1 MTKVGIMETAIRDG
15 HQSLL
20 ATRMRTEDMIP
31 VLERMDAIGY
41 HSIECWGGAT
51 FDSAMRFLK
60 EDPWD
65 RLRQVKSRL
74 KNTPTQMLLRGQNA
88 VGYRHY
94 ADDVVREFCDR
105 AVANGMDIFRIF
117 DALNDTRNLET
128 AFDAVKRAG
137 GHIQGTIC
145 YTISPV
151 HTVDN
156 FAHMADRMVEMGA
169 DSLCLKDM
177 AGLLSPMMASALVTR
192 IKKDHPD
199 KLLQMHC
206 HDTSGYSEMAYLMG
220 VQAGADVID
229 TALSSLAGGT
239 SQPATETMVAALA
252 EDPAHATGLD
262 LTELG
267 SLSEYFRGI
276 RTKLWKYESH
286 LLGIDAA
293 VLAHQVPGG
302 MISNLVGQL
311 RDQGA
316 EARLPEV
323 LAENA
328 RVRADL
334 GYPPLV
340 TPSSQIVGTQAVLNV
355 LTGKRYGNVT
365 RETKNLARGA
375 YGETP
380 QPVAPEVL
388 HTILGD
394 EQPITHRPADDIEPE
409 MERSKAEIGDLAES
423 IEDVL
428 SYVMFPQPAKEFL
441 QWRREGGG
449 PDREL
454 VAAIVGAIAIGE
466 KKAAAQAPIA
476 PISSNGAGNGDSNAW
491 RNFGRLRQM
500 R

>member
-1 MTKVGIMETAIRDG
+1 MTRVGIMETAIRDG

-31 VLERMDAIGY
+31 ALERMDAIGY

-51 FDSAMRFLK
+51 FDSCMRFLK

-65 RLRQVKSRL
+65 RLRQIKSRL

-94 ADDVVREFCDR
+94 ADDVIREFCER
-105 AVANGMDIFRIF
+105 SVANGMDIFRIF

-137 GHIQGTIC
+137 GHVQGTIC
-145 YTISPV
+145 YTTSPV
-151 HTVDN
+151 HTVDT
-156 FAHMADRMVEMGA
+156 FATQADVMVQMGA
-169 DSLCLKDM
+169 DSLCIKDM
-177 AGLLSPMMASALVTR
+177 AGLLSPMMAKALVTR
-192 IKKDHPD
+192 LKHDHPQMMV
-199 KLLQMHC
+199 QMHC

-229 TALSSLAGGT
+229 CAISPLAGGT
-239 SQPATETMVAALA
+239 SQPATETLVAALA
-252 EDPAHATGLD
+252 EDPNLDTGLD
-262 LTELG
+262 LAKLGELA
-267 SLSEYFRGI
+267 EYFRGV
-276 RTKLWKYESH
+276 RRKYWKFESG
-286 LLGIDAA
+286 LTGVDAG
-293 VLAHQVPGG
+293 VLSHQVPGG

-311 RDQGA
+311 REQGA

-365 RETKNLARGA
+365 KETRNLARGA
-375 YGETP
+375 YGSTI
-380 QPVAPEVL
+380 QPVAQEILDQV
-388 HTILGD
+388 LGD
-394 EQPITHRPADDIEPE
+394 EGVITHRPADDLLPE
-409 MERSKAEIGDLAES
+409 MKEATEQIGDLAENVD
-423 IEDVL
+423 DVL

-441 QWRREGGG
+441 QWRKEGGG
-449 PDREL
+449 PEREL
-454 VAAIVGAIAIGE
+454 VAAIVGAMVIGE
-466 KKAAAQAPIA
+466 KKAQAAAPIVMQPA
-476 PISSNGAGNGDSNAW
+476 AANGDGGAW
-491 RNFGRLRQM
+491 RNYGRMRQM

>member
-1 MTKVGIMETAIRDG
+1 MTRIGIMETAIRDG

-31 VLERMDAIGY
+31 ALELMDSIGY

-51 FDSAMRFLK
+51 FDTSMRFLK
-60 EDPWD
+60 EDPWE
-65 RLRQVKSRL
+65 RLREVKKRL

-94 ADDVVREFCDR
+94 ADDVVREFCER
-105 AVANGMDIFRIF
+105 SVANGMDIFRIF

-128 AFDAVKRAG
+128 AFEAVKRAG
-137 GHIQGTIC
+137 GHVQGTIC

-151 HTVDN
+151 HTVD
-156 FAHMADRMVEMGA
+156 AYARMADRMVEMGA
-169 DSLCLKDM
+169 DSLCIKDM
-177 AGLLSPMMASALVTR
+177 AGLLSPMMAKALVSR

-220 VQAGADVID
+220 VQSGADVID
-229 TALSSLAGGT
+229 CAISSLAGGT
-239 SQPATETMVAALA
+239 SQPATETLVAALA
-252 EDPAHATGLD
+252 EDPEHATGLD
-262 LTELG
+262 LKKLG
-267 SLSEYFRGI
+267 DLSEYFRGV
-276 RTKLWKYESH
+276 RKKYWKFESG
-286 LLGIDAA
+286 LLGIDAG
-293 VLAHQVPGG
+293 VLSHQVPGG

-311 RDQGA
+311 REQGA
-316 EARLPEV
+316 EHKLADV

-355 LTGKRYGNVT
+355 LTGKRYGSVT
-365 RETKNLARGA
+365 KETRNLAKGMYGA
-375 YGETP
+375 TA
-380 QPVAPEVL
+380 QPIAPEILSQV
-388 HTILGD
+388 LGD
-394 EQPITHRPADDIEPE
+394 EQPITHRPADDLAPE
-409 MERSKAEIGDLAES
+409 METAKADIGDLAES
-423 IEDVL
+423 VEDVL

-441 QWRREGGG
+441 QWRKEGGG
-449 PDREL
+449 PEREL
-454 VAAIVGAIAIGE
+454 VAAIVGAMVIGE
-466 KKAAAQAPIA
+466 KKAAAPAVAPVALASHGDAA
-476 PISSNGAGNGDSNAW
+476 PW
-491 RNFGRLRQM
+491 RNFGRMRQM

>member
-1 MTKVGIMETAIRDG
+1 MTRIGIMETAIRDG

-31 VLERMDAIGY
+31 VLELMDSVGY
-41 HSIECWGGAT
+41 RSIECWGGAT
-51 FDSAMRFLK
+51 FDTCMRFLK
-60 EDPWD
+60 EDPWE
-65 RLRQVKSRL
+65 RLREIKGRL

-94 ADDVVREFCDR
+94 ADDVVREFCER
-105 AVANGMDIFRIF
+105 SVANGMDIFRIF

-137 GHIQGTIC
+137 GHVQGTIC
-145 YTISPV
+145 YTVSPV
-151 HTVDN
+151 HTVDA
-156 FAHMADRMVEMGA
+156 FAKMAKRMVEMGA
-169 DSLCLKDM
+169 DSLCIKDM
-177 AGLLSPMMASALVTR
+177 AGLLSPMMAKAMVSR

-229 TALSSLAGGT
+229 CAISSLAGGT
-239 SQPATETMVAALA
+239 SQPATETLVAALA
-252 EDPAHATGLD
+252 EDPERATGLEMEK
-262 LTELG
+262 LEKLA
-267 SLSEYFRGI
+267 EYFRGV
-276 RTKLWKYESH
+276 RKKYWKFESG
-286 LLGIDAA
+286 LLGIDAG
-293 VLAHQVPGG
+293 VLSHQVPGG

-311 RDQGA
+311 REQGA
-316 EARLPEV
+316 ESKLPEV

-355 LTGKRYGNVT
+355 LTGKRYGSVT
-365 RETKNLARGA
+365 KETRNLAKGM
-375 YGETP
+375 YGETA
-380 QPVAPEVL
+380 QAIAPEILAQV
-388 HTILGD
+388 LGD
-394 EQPITHRPADDIEPE
+394 EQPITHRPADDLAPE
-409 MERSKAEIGDLAES
+409 LEAAKAEAGDLAEN
-423 IEDVL
+423 IDDVL

-441 QWRREGGG
+441 QWRKEGGG
-449 PDREL
+449 PEREL
-454 VAAIVGAIAIGE
+454 VAAIIGAIVIGE
-466 KKAAAQAPIA
+466 KKAAAAAPAPVSIAGSEQAA
-476 PISSNGAGNGDSNAW
+476 PW
-491 RNFGRLRQM
+491 RTFGRIRQM

>member
-1 MTKVGIMETAIRDG
+1 MSKVGITETAIRDG

-31 VLERMDAIGY
+31 ALEMMDAVGY

-51 FDSAMRFLK
+51 FDTAMRFLK
-60 EDPWD
+60 EDPWE
-65 RLRQVKSRL
+65 RLREIKRRL

-94 ADDVVREFCDR
+94 ADDVVRVFCER
-105 AVANGMDIFRIF
+105 AVENGMDIFRIF

-128 AFDAVKRAG
+128 AFEAVKRAG
-137 GHIQGTIC
+137 GHVQGALC

-151 HTVDN
+151 HTVDK
-156 FAHMADRMVEMGA
+156 FAAMADRMVEMGA
-169 DSLCLKDM
+169 DSLCIKDM
-177 AGLLSPMMASALVTR
+177 AGLLSPMMAKALVGR
-192 IKKDHPD
+192 LKQDHPD
-199 KLLQMHC
+199 IPVQMHC

-229 TALSSLAGGT
+229 TAISPLAGGT
-239 SQPATETMVAALA
+239 SQPATETLVAALA
-252 EDPAHATGLD
+252 EDPEHATGLD
-262 LTELG
+262 LAKLQEIA
-267 SLSEYFRGI
+267 EYFREV
-276 RTKLWKYESH
+276 RKRYWKFESN
-286 LLGIDAA
+286 LKGVDAG
-293 VLAHQVPGG
+293 VLSHQVPGG

-316 EARLPEV
+316 EHRLHDV
-323 LAENA
+323 LEENA

-355 LTGKRYGNVT
+355 LTGSRYGNVT
-365 RETKNLARGA
+365 RETRNLAKGL
-375 YGETP
+375 YGQTA
-380 QPVAPEVL
+380 APIGDEL
-388 HTILGD
+388 LKQLLGD
-394 EQPITHRPADDIEPE
+394 DRPIDHRPADDLEPE
-409 MERSKAEIGDLAES
+409 LEKAREEIGDLAET

-428 SYVMFPQPAKEFL
+428 SYVMFPGPAREFL

-449 PDREL
+449 PEREL
-454 VAAIVGAIAIGE
+454 VAAIVGAMVIRERPPGP
-466 KKAAAQAPIA
+466 AQRMVSPV
-476 PISSNGAGNGDSNAW
+476 PVSDNGGSAW
-491 RNFGRLRQM
+491 RSFGRMRQM

>member
-1 MTKVGIMETAIRDG
+1 MTRVGITETAIRDG

-31 VLERMDAIGY
+31 ALERIDAIGY
-41 HSIECWGGAT
+41 HSVECWGGAT
-51 FDSAMRFLK
+51 FDTSMRFLK
-60 EDPWD
+60 EDPWE
-65 RLRQVKSRL
+65 RLREIKKRL

-94 ADDVVREFCDR
+94 ADDVIREFCDR
-105 AVANGMDIFRIF
+105 AVANGMEVFRIF

-137 GHIQGTIC
+137 GRVQGALC

-156 FAHMADRMVEMGA
+156 FGRLADRMVEMGA
-169 DSLCLKDM
+169 DSVCIKDM
-177 AGLLSPMMASALVTR
+177 AGLLSPMMAHAVVGRL
-192 IKKDHPD
+192 KKDHPD
-199 KLLQMHC
+199 MPVQMHC

-220 VQAGADVID
+220 IRAGADVID
-229 TALSSLAGGT
+229 CAISSMAGGT

-252 EDPAHATGLD
+252 EDPEHSTGLD
-262 LTELG
+262 LGELG
-267 SLSEYFRGI
+267 ELAAYFRDV
-276 RTKLWKYESH
+276 RRRYWKFESN
-286 LLGIDAA
+286 LLGVDAG

-311 RDQGA
+311 RDQGQ
-316 EARLPEV
+316 EARLKEV
-323 LAENA
+323 LTENA

-355 LTGKRYGNVT
+355 LTGKRYGTVT
-365 RETKNLARGA
+365 RETKNLARGM
-375 YGETP
+375 YGATA
-380 QPVAPEVL
+380 APIGPDIL
-388 HTILGD
+388 MTILG
-394 EQPITHRPADDIEPE
+394 EEKPITHRPADDLEPE
-409 MERSKAEIGDLAES
+409 LDKAKAEVGDLAES

-441 QWRREGGG
+441 QWRKEGGG
-449 PDREL
+449 PEREL
-454 VAAIVGAIAIGE
+454 VAAVVGAMVVGE
-466 KKAAAQAPIA
+466 KKPGATQAAPAPMLVA
-476 PISSNGAGNGDSNAW
+476 AGGPDSNW
-491 RNFGRLRQM
+491 RSFGRLRQM

>member
-1 MTKVGIMETAIRDG
+1 MTRVGIMETAIRDG

-31 VLERMDAIGY
+31 ALERMDAIGY

-51 FDSAMRFLK
+51 FDSCMRFLK

-65 RLRQVKSRL
+65 RLRQIKSRL

-94 ADDVVREFCDR
+94 ADDVIREFCER
-105 AVANGMDIFRIF
+105 SVANGMDIFRIF

-137 GHIQGTIC
+137 GHVQGTIC
-145 YTISPV
+145 YTTSPV
-151 HTVDN
+151 HTVDT
-156 FAHMADRMVEMGA
+156 FAAQADVMVQMGA
-169 DSLCLKDM
+169 DSLCIKDM
-177 AGLLSPMMASALVTR
+177 AGLLSPMMAKALVTR
-192 IKKDHPD
+192 LKHDHPQM
-199 KLLQMHC
+199 LVQMHC

-229 TALSSLAGGT
+229 CALSPLAGGT
-239 SQPATETMVAALA
+239 SQPATETLVAALA
-252 EDPAHATGLD
+252 EDPEHDTGLD
-262 LTELG
+262 LAKLGELA
-267 SLSEYFRGI
+267 EYFRGV
-276 RTKLWKYESH
+276 RRKYWKFESG
-286 LLGIDAA
+286 LMGVDAG
-293 VLAHQVPGG
+293 VLSHQVPGG

-311 RDQGA
+311 REQGA

-328 RVRADL
+328 HVRADL

-355 LTGKRYGNVT
+355 LTGKRYGTVT
-365 RETKNLARGA
+365 KETRNLARGA
-375 YGETP
+375 YGSTI
-380 QPVAPEVL
+380 QPVAQDILDQVL
-388 HTILGD
+388 GG
-394 EQPITHRPADDIEPE
+394 EGVITHRPADDLLPE
-409 MERSKAEIGDLAES
+409 MEEATQQIGDLANDVD
-423 IEDVL
+423 DVL

-441 QWRREGGG
+441 QWRKEGGG
-449 PDREL
+449 PEREL
-454 VAAIVGAIAIGE
+454 VAAVIGAMVVGE
-466 KKAAAQAPIA
+466 KKAPAAAPVVMQ
-476 PISSNGAGNGDSNAW
+476 PISPNGDGAAW
-491 RNFGRLRQM
+491 RNFGRMRQM

>member
-31 VLERMDAIGY
+31 ALERMDAIGY

-51 FDSAMRFLK
+51 FDSSMRFLK
-60 EDPWD
+60 EDPWE
-65 RLRQVKSRL
+65 RLRQIKARL
-74 KNTPTQMLLRGQNA
+74 KHTPTQMLLRGQNA

-94 ADDVVREFCDR
+94 ADDVVREFCER

-128 AFDAVKRAG
+128 AFEAVKRAG
-137 GHIQGTIC
+137 GHVQGTIC

-151 HTVDN
+151 HTVDK
-156 FAHMADRMVEMGA
+156 FAQMVDRMVEMGA

-177 AGLLSPMMASALVTR
+177 AGLLSPMMAKALVGR

-220 VQAGADVID
+220 VQAGANVID

-252 EDPAHATGLD
+252 EDPEHATGLD
-262 LTELG
+262 LVKLNE
-267 SLSEYFRGI
+267 LSEYFAEVR
-276 RTKLWKYESH
+276 KHYWKFENNLH
-286 LLGIDAA
+286 GIDAG
-293 VLAHQVPGG
+293 VLQHQVPGG

-311 RDQGA
+311 REQGA
-316 EARLPEV
+316 EAKLGQV
-323 LAENA
+323 LSETAA
-328 RVRADL
+328 VRADL

-355 LTGKRYGNVT
+355 LTGKRYGSVT
-365 RETKNLARGA
+365 KETKNLAKGL
-375 YGETP
+375 YGETS
-380 QPVAPEVL
+380 QPIAPDVL
-388 HTILGD
+388 QTILGD
-394 EQPITHRPADDIEPE
+394 ETPITYRPADDIAPE
-409 MERSKAEIGDLAES
+409 MEQCKAEIGDLAES
-423 IEDVL
+423 TEDVL

-441 QWRREGGG
+441 EWRRAGGG
-449 PDREL
+449 PEREL
-454 VAAIVGAIAIGE
+454 VAAIVGAMVVGE
-466 KKAAAQAPIA
+466 KKAAAPVLVSAAAP
-476 PISSNGAGNGDSNAW
+476 SNNGDNTSW
-491 RNFGRLRQM
+491 RSFGRLRQM